1 MKNIEKFSKEISNL
15 VNEDNILPCAIATVA
30 GIRKEKPCYHQECEE
45 CHKKC
50 LKWMYSEYNEPILTD
65 QEKQALK
72 HICEAMESLGK
83 KVTTIKKYKVIAN
96 QIEFYLNEPNNH
108 ISLCTEDSLFSGMQ
122 NGNEYTP
129 GELGL

>member
-1 MKNIEKFSKEISNL
+1 MKNIEKYEKQI
-15 VNEDNILPCAIATVA
+15 VDHINEYGDSIECVIATIA
-30 GIRKEKPCYHQECEE
+30 GIRKEKCYPSDCEE
-45 CHKKC
+45 CQKKC
-50 LKWMYSEYNEPILTD
+50 IKWMYSEYNEPILTD

>member
-1 MKNIEKFSKEISNL
+1 MKNIEKYEQEISKL
-15 VNEDNILPCAIATVA
+15 VNKGSSLECSIATVA
-30 GIRKEKPCYHQECEE
+30 GIREEKHCFSPACKE
-45 CHKKC
+45 CHNKC

>member
-1 MKNIEKFSKEISNL
+1 MKNFEKYEHQISKV
-15 VNEDNILPCAIATVA
+15 VNEDNTLTCSIAFVS
-30 GIRKEKPCYHQECEE
+30 GIKKQMCSLYDDCNECSKE
-45 CHKKC
+45 C
-50 LKWMYSEYNEPILTD
+50 LKWMHSEYKEQILTD

-122 NGNEYTP
+122 NGKEYTP
-129 GELGL
+129 EELGL

>member
-1 MKNIEKFSKEISNL
+1 MLNIEKYKKEISKL
-15 VNEDNILPCAIATVA
+15 VNKGSLLECSIATIA
-30 GIRKEKPCYHQECEE
+30 KIRKENPCYTQDCGECQ
-45 CHKKC
+45 KKC
-50 LKWMYSEYNEPILTD
+50 IEWMYSEYNEPILTD

-108 ISLCTEDSLFSGMQ
+108 ISLCTEDSLFSCMQ